1 MSPPGA
7 VPQPPRRPAEL
18 RKTLKP
24 LLEKRRRA
32 RINESLNQLKTLILP
47 LVCKD
52 SSLYSKLE
60 KADILEMT
68 VQFLREVPAAPSA
81 PGEPPSRPP
90 PAGARPGA
98 HGRLSAEPSESFRAG
113 YRACLAGLGALLAPA
128 PPLPPRH
135 RLPEPPPP
143 AHPKA
148 APSPPAVPLC
158 AAPTPLWRPW

>member
-7 VPQPPRRPAEL
+7 VPQPPRSPAEL

-68 VQFLREVPAAPSA
+68 VQFLREVPAASSA
-81 PGEPPSRPP
+81 P
-90 PAGARPGA
+90 
-98 HGRLSAEPSESFRAG
+98 EPSESFRAG
-113 YRACLAGLGALLAPA
+113 YRACLARLGALLAPA
-128 PPLPPRH
+128 PPLSPRH
-135 RLPEPPPP
+135 RLPEPPPS
-143 AHPKA
+143 ARPKA
-148 APSPPAVPLC
+148 APPPHAVPLR
-158 AAPTPLWRPW
+158 APTTPLWRPW

>member
-52 SSLYSKLE
+52 SSRCSKLE

-81 PGEPPSRPP
+81 P
-90 PAGARPGA
+90 
-98 HGRLSAEPSESFRAG
+98 EPS
-113 YRACLAGLGALLAPA
+113 
-128 PPLPPRH
+128 
-135 RLPEPPPP
+135 
-143 AHPKA
+143 
-148 APSPPAVPLC
+148 
-158 AAPTPLWRPW
+158 